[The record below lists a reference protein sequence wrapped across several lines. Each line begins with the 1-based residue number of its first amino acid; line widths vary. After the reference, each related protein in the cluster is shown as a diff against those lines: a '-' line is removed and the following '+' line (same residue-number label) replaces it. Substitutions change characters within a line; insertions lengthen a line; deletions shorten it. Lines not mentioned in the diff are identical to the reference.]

1 MPPKTIDKSHW
12 RCSQCGRSG
21 PEVIG
26 KRRIQ
31 TGSWHG
37 ENLAH
42 ERLCQG
48 RDPEDRPLGLP
59 PVCPACRKR
68 LARDGE
74 PTAAVWE
81 GHWKTCQPRYR
92 LSDSF
97 TLRHIR
103 AIFEKHQLP
112 TTNMNADFGNILTR
126 QATLVDDRELS
137 KLARKWEMDPLAAI
151 TEAKTSLVRYRTE
164 FSSFFNGA
172 VPLTFHSHVSDVSP
186 QVIGSTVRSL
196 IKTSP
201 VRLSTGFNG
210 FLSEKQVYTC
220 GVAVL
225 AGSYGAGCGPL
236 VASGPEPEILR
247 LKDIVSVTSA
257 CKSLS
262 ILKAKG
268 VIGVAV
274 EMVSSSNGRPLKP
287 DEWANLAKAC
297 HSLGLYLIVD
307 EAQTAIRCGAPFAH
321 QLPDYADHVPS
332 FVIFGKGLRTSGLAT
347 CVNGVTV
354 SHLGYNQLNLGPM
367 LELIDAR
374 YSEVI
379 NSHGSFRKLAPAA
392 ERIGSNLRQVLK
404 DVQQRLGHK
413 KHVRG
418 CAAFIFLNRNEA
430 AELCTEAA
438 SAGKSTMRWLP
449 FLDAGLEDYQSV
461 SSLFGASAASLRENL
476 INILS
481 EEPTACVNC
490 GESLKGPEDKQWKR
504 CKTCSKAFCLSCKE
518 EGWGMIPFHE
528 SGQCLERMQ
537 PCNSSCCKDVR
548 RLPKVRS

>member
-1 MPPKTIDKSHW
+1 
-12 RCSQCGRSG
+12 
-21 PEVIG
+21 
-26 KRRIQ
+26 
-31 TGSWHG
+31 
-37 ENLAH
+37 
-42 ERLCQG
+42 
-48 RDPEDRPLGLP
+48 
-59 PVCPACRKR
+59 
-68 LARDGE
+68 
-74 PTAAVWE
+74 
-81 GHWKTCQPRYR
+81 
-92 LSDSF
+92 
-97 TLRHIR
+97 
-103 AIFEKHQLP
+103 
-112 TTNMNADFGNILTR
+112 MNADFGNILTR

-151 TEAKTSLVRYRTE
+151 TEAKTSLVQYRTE

-236 VASGPEPEILR
+236 ASTSCVPYHRQVASGPEPEILR

-257 CKSLS
+257 
-262 ILKAKG
+262 
-268 VIGVAV
+268 
-274 EMVSSSNGRPLKP
+274 
-287 DEWANLAKAC
+287 
-297 HSLGLYLIVD
+297 Y
-307 EAQTAIRCGAPFAH
+307 
-321 QLPDYADHVPS
+321 YADHVPS

-379 NSHGSFRKLAPAA
+379 NSHVLLQSWSIIRRAASENWPQRA

-504 CKTCSKAFCLSCKE
+504 CKTCKRTMSRTNATLQFELLIEGVIGRRRALRSNLASLMVGIGKRSVAEAQMDEFIDTAVVYLSSTLCPLGRRGGCADDKVLWDLLSVTEQCNGLLSKYGEAIRCAVC
-518 EGWGMIPFHE
+518 WGY
-528 SGQCLERMQ
+528 
-537 PCNSSCCKDVR
+537 
-548 RLPKVRS
+548 